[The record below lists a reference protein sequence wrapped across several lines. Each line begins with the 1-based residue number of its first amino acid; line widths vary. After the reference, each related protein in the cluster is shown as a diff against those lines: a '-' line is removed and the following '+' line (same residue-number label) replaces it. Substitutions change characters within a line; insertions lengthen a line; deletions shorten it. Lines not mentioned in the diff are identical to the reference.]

1 MFSDNALGTEKIT
14 KAVLPGAMSGS
25 DKHCLVRKILNRDVL
40 IRDNPLEI
48 NLTNA
53 RFQRLVT

>member
-25 DKHCLVRKILNRDVL
+25 DKHCLVRKRDVL

-53 RFQRLVT
+53 RFQRLVS